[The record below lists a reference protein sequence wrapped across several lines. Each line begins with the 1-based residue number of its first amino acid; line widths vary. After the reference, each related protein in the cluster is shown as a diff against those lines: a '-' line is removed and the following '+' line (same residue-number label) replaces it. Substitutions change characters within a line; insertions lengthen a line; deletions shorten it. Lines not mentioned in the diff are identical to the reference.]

1 MGRRND
7 RDDIGYVTQINIS
20 SLHREMRS
28 IENDRVSYGTI
39 KAWALD
45 AYFNFCRDGAFIG
58 GASHR
63 EILGHVDLDFE
74 SVYESQIENLM
85 LCVVQLVLSGGW
97 YPDAERSMR
106 KKIADKISVEGLDN
120 LLQGVPSEEA
130 ELFKHDLRILKFIQ

>member
-1 MGRRND
+1 M
-7 RDDIGYVTQINIS
+7 
-20 SLHREMRS
+20 
-28 IENDRVSYGTI
+28 
-39 KAWALD
+39 
-45 AYFNFCRDGAFIG
+45 
-58 GASHR
+58 
-63 EILGHVDLDFE
+63 GHVDLNFE
-74 SVYESQIENLM
+74 GVYESQIENLM